1 MTACV
6 HKVICCAGFHVGS
19 TIDLLMSW
27 LRCGWLCL
35 SVCFPSRFTSCRGVL
50 VLSRWARVCGGGG
63 LLSPHIPL
71 RAFLSGKANK
81 KYSQP
86 TLYPLST
93 IRPQWNDREV
103 PHTWYTIYGRFL
115 LLVSLHSTNTSTEYR
130 LAEGWDFHLK
140 LTFRKYVKKMC
151 YFWSAYRQT
160 TLGGTHS
167 LSSSFMSSKAPRSIT
182 VIWFSISCLWKE
194 DRKRA
199 LETTWYSVALTFLW
213 VCRRS
218 LSL

>member
-140 LTFRKYVKKMC
+140 LTFRKYVKKC
-151 YFWSAYRQT
+151 VISGQPIDRQPWVVLT
-160 TLGGTHS
+160 VS
-167 LSSSFMSSKAPRSIT
+167 PAPSCHQKPHARSQ
-182 VIWFSISCLWKE
+182 
-194 DRKRA
+194 
-199 LETTWYSVALTFLW
+199 
-213 VCRRS
+213 
-218 LSL
+218 